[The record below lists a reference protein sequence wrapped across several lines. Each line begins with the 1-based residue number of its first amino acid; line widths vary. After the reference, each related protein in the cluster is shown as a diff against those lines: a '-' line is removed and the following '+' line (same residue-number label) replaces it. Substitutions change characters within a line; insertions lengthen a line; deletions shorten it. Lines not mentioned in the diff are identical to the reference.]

1 MQYSI
6 FLIMSENT
14 NKKEDV
20 APSTS
25 EDEKPH
31 VDDYLSK
38 DKELASD
45 RKSGGHIC
53 DDCGKSFPTP
63 EELTIHYKKEHPESF

>member
-1 MQYSI
+1 
-6 FLIMSENT
+6 MSENT

-25 EDEKPH
+25 EDDKPH

-38 DKELASD
+38 DKELTSD

-53 DDCGKSFPTP
+53 DDCGKSLSSLD
-63 EELTIHYKKEHPESF
+63 ELTTHYKKEHSESF